1 MLLSYFVGQHY
12 YPIRYP
18 LASIGVYVVI
28 ALLFFGIMQLSG
40 RFVSE
45 LWLRLIINSGCILL
59 FVAHTVHYDFPLS
72 NLPVVGKYFR
82 RK

>member
-1 MLLSYFVGQHY
+1 MLLSHFVGQRY

-18 LASIGVYVVI
+18 LASIGVYVAI
-28 ALLFFGIMQLSG
+28 TLLFFGVMQLG
-40 RFVSE
+40 E
-45 LWLRLIINSGCILL
+45 HYIPHMGLRLLLNTGCIVL

-82 RK
+82 KK